1 MAHWQDAAVTNDGVE
16 MLNEWMAGRSIEV
29 VSAYGGTGTVSV
41 DELMEQTGL
50 VDQRQRLNLAGEEN
64 SADGKVVQ
72 VQVSNAG
79 LTEEYELNQVG
90 VFALLDPGKE
100 TQTEPKMLFIMQDE
114 KGVTV
119 PPVTEVS
126 FLLELYCKI
135 GITNNGRFQVSIDSA
150 GVATIGR
157 MKEELDRL
165 AASILTGDI
174 SAPLETASGEPIT
187 TWGGEEIRAHGRL
200 AAGADDSRSY
210 TDMAV
215 SAAMA
220 AMTRM
225 VETKLTGSYI
235 AVR

>member
-16 MLNEWMAGRSIEV
+16 MLNEWMAGRNIKV

-41 DELMEQTGL
+41 DKLTEQTGL
-50 VDQRQRLNLAGEEN
+50 VDQRQRLNLVGEEN
-64 SADGKVVQ
+64 SADGKTVQ
-72 VQVSNAG
+72 VQVSNTG

-90 VFALLDPGKE
+90 VYALLDPGKE
-100 TQTEPKMLFIMQDE
+100 TETEPKMLFIMQDE

-165 AASILTGDI
+165 AASILTRRWKLR
-174 SAPLETASGEPIT
+174 PASLSPHGAARKSGRTGGLPPVRT
-187 TWGGEEIRAHGRL
+187 T
-200 AAGADDSRSY
+200 AGAIPIWRC
-210 TDMAV
+210 
-215 SAAMA
+215 
-220 AMTRM
+220 RRRWR
-225 VETKLTGSYI
+225 L
-235 AVR
+235 

>member
-157 MKEELDRL
+157 MKEELDNL
-165 AASILTGDI
+165 AASILSGNI
-174 SAPLETASGEPIT
+174 STPLETASGEEIT
-187 TWGGEEIRAHGRL
+187 TQDGEEIRAHGKFGG
-200 AAGADDSRSY
+200 GADNDRSY

-215 SAAMA
+215 SAAA
-220 AMTRM
+220 ATLTRM
-225 VETKLTGSYI
+225 VESSYI